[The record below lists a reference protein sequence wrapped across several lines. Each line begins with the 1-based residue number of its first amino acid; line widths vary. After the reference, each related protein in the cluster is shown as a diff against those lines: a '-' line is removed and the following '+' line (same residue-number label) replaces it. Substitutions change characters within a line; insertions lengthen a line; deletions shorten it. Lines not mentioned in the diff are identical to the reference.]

1 MACVPP
7 SLPNHTSLKHQTMRT
22 HYRAL
27 RRVSSSHAALP
38 GGFNA
43 DGLREWAL
51 LHEFGA
57 LCPDAA
63 SGRDMRQRR
72 RQIDELE
79 PKELPYVD
87 LFSRRLSN
95 ECAGYLSNHPSPS
108 DVLGRAFFGS
118 NSFLAERT
126 LLSLYPKEA
135 TSSLPTE
142 FNVDE
147 QYLQWKVAMKSP
159 LELILSY
166 YVEGLQFR
174 GCTML
179 AFDPSLR
186 KAYHGNCIDITEER
200 MQGPIARYGVQMHVK
215 YAGFLLDGMSAELER
230 VADTESM

>member
-1 MACVPP
+1 MQ
-7 SLPNHTSLKHQTMRT
+7 TS
-22 HYRAL
+22 YRAL
-27 RRVSSSHAALP
+27 RRISSSHGALP

-43 DGLREWAL
+43 DGLREWAM
-51 LHEFGA
+51 LHDFGA
-57 LCPDAA
+57 LGESAA
-63 SGRDMRQRR
+63 GRDMRQRR

-87 LFSRRLSN
+87 LFSRRLSD

-118 NSFLAERT
+118 NSFLAERA

-135 TSSLPTE
+135 KSLPTK
-142 FNVDE
+142 FNVND

-166 YVEGLQFR
+166 NVERLQFR

-186 KAYHGNCIDITEER
+186 KAFHGNCIDVTEVR
-200 MQGPIARYGVQMHVK
+200 MQGPIARFGVQMHVK
-215 YAGFLLDGMSAELER
+215 YAEYLLEGMCAELEK
-230 VADTESM
+230 VADPESA